1 MKKIFNGLILILFA
15 ALVSCADEFK
25 VGDAFLEKAPSVDVD
40 KDVVFNDANY
50 ARAFLWNAYTS
61 LYYGRPLNWSAKG
74 NRMGMGAVDALT
86 DCFTS
91 GLTWDGVNGLYYS
104 GQFNATSDYSSAVYS
119 YSNGE
124 DQWTGI
130 RKAWLFIENIGQTP
144 NIDDSEKERL
154 KGEAKMIIA
163 CHYADMFRNYGG
175 LPLVTKA
182 FDPNDD
188 FKLPR
193 ATARE
198 TMNFITDLCDPSMI
212 SLL

>member
-1 MKKIFNGLILILFA
+1 MFA

-61 LYYGRPLNWSAKG
+61 LYYGRPLNWAQRG

-104 GQFNATSDYSSAVYS
+104 VS
-119 YSNGE
+119 
-124 DQWTGI
+124 
-130 RKAWLFIENIGQTP
+130 L
-144 NIDDSEKERL
+144 
-154 KGEAKMIIA
+154 M
-163 CHYADMFRNYGG
+163 
-175 LPLVTKA
+175 LPLIIRR
-182 FDPNDD
+182 P
-188 FKLPR
+188 
-193 ATARE
+193 
-198 TMNFITDLCDPSMI
+198 FILILTVRI
-212 SLL
+212 SGPGFVKPGCL